1 MARKKR
7 RSSPAT
13 PAQRRGRGNILGW
26 LLVGA
31 VVLAGVGLVTVTLLR
46 PSDGGATGVPWARLD
61 TRDVHS
67 LRFSGP
73 GDDRLLFGHHEGVL
87 RSDDGGRRWTP
98 LAFGQ
103 DAMGMAAA
111 ADGSIV
117 VAGHLVFQA
126 SQDGG
131 STWTPIEAD
140 LPSHDIHAFARSLS
154 DPDRM
159 WAYLAEGGVYES
171 TDGGTNWSRVTD
183 GHVFALTAIRGR
195 DADVLL
201 GIDPFLGLVRS
212 VDGGMTW
219 RVAGTPPVNP
229 VTSLAATPD
238 GGVLVLGGPD
248 GLYRSDDGGSTW
260 RHVLPSRAILTAAIS
275 EDASTI
281 AAVDEETLFFRSDD
295 GGTTWPG
302 PI

>member
-1 MARKKR
+1 
-7 RSSPAT
+7 
-13 PAQRRGRGNILGW
+13 
-26 LLVGA
+26 
-31 VVLAGVGLVTVTLLR
+31 VLAGLGLVVVALVG
-46 PSDGGATGVPWARLD
+46 PSGGVASGVPWTRLG

-67 LRFSGP
+67 LRFPGP
-73 GDDRLLFGHHEGVL
+73 GRDQLLFGHHEGVL

-98 LAFGQ
+98 LAFGE

-131 STWTPIEAD
+131 ATWAPIEAD
-140 LPSHDIHAFARSLS
+140 LPSLDIHAFARSLT
-154 DPDRM
+154 DPARM

-171 TDGGTNWSRVTD
+171 TDGGMGWTRVTD
-183 GHVFALTAIRGR
+183 EHVFALTAIRDG

-201 GIDPFLGLVRS
+201 GIDPFGGLVRS
-212 VDGGMTW
+212 ADGGRTW
-219 RVAGTPPVNP
+219 QIAGTPPANP

-238 GGVLVLGGPD
+238 GRVLVLGGPE
-248 GLYRSDDGGSTW
+248 GLYRSDDGGRTW
-260 RHVLPSRAILTAAIS
+260 RHALESRTILTAAIS
-275 EDASTI
+275 DDASTI

-302 PI
+302 PG